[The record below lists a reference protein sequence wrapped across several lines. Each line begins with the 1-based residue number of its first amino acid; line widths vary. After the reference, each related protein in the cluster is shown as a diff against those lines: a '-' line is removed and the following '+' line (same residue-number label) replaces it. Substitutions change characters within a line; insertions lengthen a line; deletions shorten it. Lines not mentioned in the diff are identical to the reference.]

1 MNIHFRNLHK
11 RIAKKH
17 FLPMAT
23 VALSL
28 CAASSMAQTYNNPV
42 IPGVADAGCIKY
54 AGKYYLGGVDTYGD
68 IFVSTDLEN

>member
-17 FLPMAT
+17 LSPMAT

-28 CAASSMAQTYNNPV
+28 CAASAMAQTYNNPV
-42 IPGVADAGCIKY
+42 IHGVADAEFKY
-54 AGKYYLGGVDTYGD
+54 MQQKY
-68 IFVSTDLEN
+68 

>member
-1 MNIHFRNLHK
+1 
-11 RIAKKH
+11 
-17 FLPMAT
+17 MAT

-54 AGKYYLGGVDTYGD
+54 AGKYYLGGVATYGD
-68 IFVSTDLEN
+68 LL

>member
-17 FLPMAT
+17 LLPMAT

-54 AGKYYLGGVDTYGD
+54 AGKYYLGGVATYGD
-68 IFVSTDLEN
+68 FL